1 MESLHRAAC
10 PSHTYIEDHM
20 STQNKTHNNATMT
33 EDDMLTLIGD
43 TRMAALIKH
52 VIGHHLSDHGYA
64 SATEA
69 YWAIVDMEEDED
81 FYELDIV
88 VWEPYEYMDYDNFRD
103 TLTSNLSALMRLVIE
118 NFM

>member
-1 MESLHRAAC
+1 M
-10 PSHTYIEDHM
+10 T
-20 STQNKTHNNATMT
+20 TQNEIHITVTMT
-33 EDDMLTLIGD
+33 DEDMLKLIGD
-43 TRMAALIKH
+43 KRMAALIEY
-52 VIGHHLSDHGYA
+52 VIGYHLSDHGYA

-81 FYELDIV
+81 FDELDIV